1 MKSVFIFFIVI
12 GIICGGKLRAQNRW
26 KIEKDGGILWE
37 IKDRLPHDDHIE
49 MSGEQ
54 LSVVL
59 RYGVNA
65 EKKFCLER
73 SVVWPMLRTIPN
85 NTHASLMHR
94 FAGDILSWVTVN
106 GLALQHEQ
114 VKSVYLK
121 GLMQVKS
128 DFSTGY
134 VNIGAARK
142 RAQKPVVEVIRTFYP
157 SMDLPVW

>member
-1 MKSVFIFFIVI
+1 
-12 GIICGGKLRAQNRW
+12 
-26 KIEKDGGILWE
+26 
-37 IKDRLPHDDHIE
+37 
-49 MSGEQ
+49 
-54 LSVVL
+54 
-59 RYGVNA
+59 
-65 EKKFCLER
+65 
-73 SVVWPMLRTIPN
+73 MLRTIPN

-106 GLALQHEQ
+106 GLALQHEE

-142 RAQKPVVEVIRTFYP
+142 RAQKPVVEVICTFYP
-157 SMDLPVW
+157 SMDLPVWCERYEINNISDRLLEVFVPEITICSHTDSTKGVEGE

>member
-12 GIICGGKLRAQNRW
+12 GIICGGKLGAQNRW

-65 EKKFCLER
+65 E
-73 SVVWPMLRTIPN
+73 
-85 NTHASLMHR
+85 
-94 FAGDILSWVTVN
+94 
-106 GLALQHEQ
+106 
-114 VKSVYLK
+114 
-121 GLMQVKS
+121 
-128 DFSTGY
+128 
-134 VNIGAARK
+134 
-142 RAQKPVVEVIRTFYP
+142 
-157 SMDLPVW
+157 